1 MTSLLNRRGFLSGA
15 ATLTTLAACSGT
27 EVTQT
32 ANAQAAFGEIVDDQ
46 PFANLQKVGENI
58 WAVVSKPLNADGS
71 FNPQTVCN
79 GGLVAG
85 DDRVVAVDAFLQ
97 PAGAA
102 WLSGQAEQLLGRPIT
117 DVIVTHFHADHSG
130 GLAGFQRGAEGPEII
145 ATETTRKLIYER
157 YAGPARAIEDTPFS
171 APTVRPV
178 LPTRI
183 LTDESQTAQIDLGG
197 GRTLTLDPKKG
208 HTPSDLAVHVDDAPV
223 IFAGD
228 LVWAGIF
235 HNYVDAIP
243 SYLTASVRDLLKDP
257 AKTII
262 TGHGYI
268 AKAGDLGD
276 YVSLLELVEDK
287 ARASYEAGKTPEEGA
302 KDFTVPASLG
312 EWVLFNP
319 GYYQTAFEAWRREL
333 AGEAVK

>member
-1 MTSLLNRRGFLSGA
+1 MTTRLNRRSFLSGA
-15 ATLTTLAACSGT
+15 ATLTALAACSAKRG
-27 EVTQT
+27 QA
-32 ANAQAAFGEIVDDQ
+32 ANAQEPFGEVVDDQ
-46 PFANLQKVGENI
+46 AFASLQKIGENI
-58 WAVVSKPLNADGS
+58 WAVVSKPLNPDGS

-85 DDRVVAVDAFLQ
+85 ADRVVAIDAFLQ
-97 PAGAA
+97 PTGAQ
-102 WLSGQAEQLLGRPIT
+102 WLSEQAEAVLGRPIT

-157 YAGPARAIEDTPFS
+157 YAGPARPLEGTPFS
-171 APTVRPV
+171 APAVRPV

-183 LTDESQTAQIDLGG
+183 MTDESQPAQIDLGG

-208 HTPSDLAVHVDDAPV
+208 HTPSDLAIHVDDAPV

-243 SYLTASVRDLLKDP
+243 SHLTPAVKDLLKDP
-257 AKTII
+257 NKTIV

-287 ARASYEAGKTPEEGA
+287 ARASYVAGKTPAEGA
-302 KDFTVPASLG
+302 KDFTVPESLG
-312 EWVLFNP
+312 AWTLFNP
-319 GYYQTAFEAWRREL
+319 GYYETAFEAWRREL
-333 AGEAVK
+333 AGEVGE